1 MKLENDGKSEEEWN
15 LSFQKW
21 HKEFDKFWLKNSK
34 VSKMHTL
41 MGCFWAKYIMFKL
54 NKYIGV
60 IFDET
65 RVWCKIWRK
74 TDLCFGKWL
83 EEFGMFS
90 PEHTKVSKL
99 GLSLDAFIQSKKFM
113 KLKLTGDLFVMTM
126 KNDSKFEKKLICPF
140 KVNMRNLTNIDP
152 SAQKSQTFAL

>member
-1 MKLENDGKSEEEWN
+1 
-15 LSFQKW
+15 
-21 HKEFDKFWLKNSK
+21 
-34 VSKMHTL
+34 
-41 MGCFWAKYIMFKL
+41 MFKL

-74 TDLCFGKWL
+74 TDLYFGKWL

-99 GLSLDAFIQSKKFM
+99 GLSLDVFIQSKKFM

-126 KNDSKFEKKLICPF
+126 KNDSKFEKKLICSF
-140 KVNMRNLTNIDP
+140 KVNMRNLTNFDP